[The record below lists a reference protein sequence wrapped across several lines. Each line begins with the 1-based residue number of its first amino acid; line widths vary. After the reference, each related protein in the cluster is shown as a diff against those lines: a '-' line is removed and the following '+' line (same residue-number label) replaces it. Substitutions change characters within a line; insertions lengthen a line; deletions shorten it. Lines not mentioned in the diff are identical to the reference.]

1 MECADAPDVCKAEQN
16 DDLSNVEFRAEAL
29 SGNTVAVQA
38 GVQHGQD
45 GRRRQGAD
53 KRDAGGTE
61 QSVSAK
67 CQVSDDCVGNL
78 CGSRVTCRDKM
89 TPSSVHLN
97 GHTLYV
103 RRRFRVE
110 IEGRQRVRHCQPT
123 HRGSSGRRTGSTRS
137 FPVEGEGSAGKRGA
151 LTRSMVTGVRDLLVV
166 KRGRAQSACVIATG
180 RVAT

>member
-1 MECADAPDVCKAEQN
+1 MGGLTNSMSPMIHKDTRNPDMVAEQSS
-16 DDLSNVEFRAEAL
+16 DLRPRDQSASQPVQHSVCQWSVQTLLMCAIRSKAMITSMSSSAQKHRD

-67 CQVSDDCVGNL
+67 CQASDDCVGNL

-89 TPSSVHLN
+89 TPTSIHLN
-97 GHTLYV
+97 GHTL
-103 RRRFRVE
+103 
-110 IEGRQRVRHCQPT
+110 
-123 HRGSSGRRTGSTRS
+123 
-137 FPVEGEGSAGKRGA
+137 
-151 LTRSMVTGVRDLLVV
+151 
-166 KRGRAQSACVIATG
+166 
-180 RVAT
+180 

>member
-1 MECADAPDVCKAEQN
+1 MISPMSSSARKHRD
-16 DDLSNVEFRAEAL
+16 

-38 GVQHGQD
+38 GVQYGQD

-78 CGSRVTCRDKM
+78 CGSRVTCRDKI
-89 TPSSVHLN
+89 TPTSVHLN
-97 GHTLYV
+97 DHTLQV
-103 RRRFRVE
+103 RQRFRVE
-110 IEGRQRVRHCQPT
+110 IEGRQA
-123 HRGSSGRRTGSTRS
+123 
-137 FPVEGEGSAGKRGA
+137 GEQA
-151 LTRSMVTGVRDLLVV
+151 
-166 KRGRAQSACVIATG
+166 RAQSACVIATG